1 MEAISKHKAVCH
13 AEPVGLH
20 WMIGPIINIPNIA
33 CTVKCFLEPIWN
45 EDLQAF
51 KDIFHERVLAATKL
65 LKLESQLRTALTI
78 VKIRNSVLGR
88 HGVACRRAEAYQ
100 SQELP
105 SYLIGQTIASELCFL
120 RHRLLQLQIFRRDV
134 TSASSTLLLAT
145 AVASN
150 TRSP

>member
-1 MEAISKHKAVCH
+1 
-13 AEPVGLH
+13 
-20 WMIGPIINIPNIA
+20 
-33 CTVKCFLEPIWN
+33 
-45 EDLQAF
+45 LQAF

>member
-1 MEAISKHKAVCH
+1 
-13 AEPVGLH
+13 
-20 WMIGPIINIPNIA
+20 
-33 CTVKCFLEPIWN
+33 
-45 EDLQAF
+45 
-51 KDIFHERVLAATKL
+51 

-105 SYLIGQTIASELCFL
+105 SFLIGQAIASELCFL
-120 RHRLLQLQIFRRDV
+120 RHRLLQLQIVRRDDV

-150 TRSP
+150 TRSPSDVISCTTYSSKTLIPKNPNSSSRGSQYSPFIKTKVFKP

>member
-1 MEAISKHKAVCH
+1 
-13 AEPVGLH
+13 
-20 WMIGPIINIPNIA
+20 
-33 CTVKCFLEPIWN
+33 
-45 EDLQAF
+45 
-51 KDIFHERVLAATKL
+51 

-105 SYLIGQTIASELCFL
+105 SFLIGQAIASELCFL
-120 RHRLLQLQIFRRDV
+120 RHRLLQLQIFRRDDV

-150 TRSP
+150 TRSPSDVISCTTYSSKHWFLKTLIPHHVVHNTPHSSKPKSSNPKSLDPDLL